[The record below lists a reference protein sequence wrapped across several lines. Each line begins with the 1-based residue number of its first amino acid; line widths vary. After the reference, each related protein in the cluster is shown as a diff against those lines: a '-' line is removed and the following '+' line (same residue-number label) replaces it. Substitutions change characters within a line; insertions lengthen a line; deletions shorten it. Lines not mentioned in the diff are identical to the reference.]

1 MIAWRAAILR
11 KRFTARYKAVNIA
24 SYSEPAMTDY
34 SIWIYAMLAFGGLIT
49 AAVLFTLSK
58 PSDLPYL
65 QEKG

>member
-1 MIAWRAAILR
+1 MQNP
-11 KRFTARYKAVNIA
+11 V
-24 SYSEPAMTDY
+24 MTDY